1 MIAMRH
7 RIKAAFGCYL
17 LAFFRHNAAGIRLM
31 TQRNGQHFFG
41 RRHFKIKRQANA
53 AGQSANIAIANMAAV
68 FAQMRRNAIRT
79 GARGNLSGAHRV
91 RQTATSRIPNG
102 GHMVDINAQS

>member
-1 MIAMRH
+1 
-7 RIKAAFGCYL
+7 
-17 LAFFRHNAAGIRLM
+17 
-31 TQRNGQHFFG
+31 
-41 RRHFKIKRQANA
+41 
-53 AGQSANIAIANMAAV
+53 MAAV